1 MVDQQDMFYREV
13 LELSRNNTSKQ
24 NVPFTKWKSRW
35 THRQGSSCKDCL
47 KEEWSGKTFVEEIR
61 CHASFRNAKADTKTM
76 NEGDLI
82 LNTIFYGSLTWL
94 RSPRLSSV
102 PVVSV
107 SALTWFITY
116 TRLYYHHLVDHF
128 GTWTISLRRYHLSIK
143 SVLRHGYGLLDI
155 PGINIL
161 KVHFPNH
168 IID

>member
-1 MVDQQDMFYREV
+1 MKNLVYEFIDFCIWYREH
-13 LELSRNNTSKQ
+13 
-24 NVPFTKWKSRW
+24 FAWKYYSW
-35 THRQGSSCKDCL
+35 IAPTLH
-47 KEEWSGKTFVEEIR
+47 GKTYPAEKFDVMQVSGMQKLIQR
-61 CHASFRNAKADTKTM
+61 QL

-116 TRLYYHHLVDHF
+116 PRLYYHHLVDHF

-155 PGINIL
+155 LI
-161 KVHFPNH
+161 F
-168 IID
+168 

>member
-1 MVDQQDMFYREV
+1 MKCWSYPGIILPSKMF
-13 LELSRNNTSKQ
+13 SI
-24 NVPFTKWKSRW
+24 P
-35 THRQGSSCKDCL
+35 
-47 KEEWSGKTFVEEIR
+47 
-61 CHASFRNAKADTKTM
+61 NAKVDELIDKVLHAKTVLKKNDQERHLLKKFDVM
-76 NEGDLI
+76 QVSGMQKLIQRQLNEGDLI

-116 TRLYYHHLVDHF
+116 PRLYYHHLVDHF

-155 PGINIL
+155 LI
-161 KVHFPNH
+161 F
-168 IID
+168 